1 MNNKIYCSTG
11 TIVGR
16 VNDFNY
22 RLFTENHKSIRA
34 DGFELM
40 MVKAYYPILSELC
53 REIDRV
59 GADIAVVHAEKE
71 IGGFLSE
78 TDTDI
83 LKRAFSEFETNCKVG
98 EALGA
103 RKIVFHL
110 WSAPSSDT
118 RFENNLST
126 LPYLCEIA
134 DKNSIELLI
143 ENVPCVSK
151 DPFTH
156 LSEIDEKFPKV
167 RFIFDTRF
175 GAFHEQT
182 NAFLS
187 SPWLANG
194 KIAHIHFSDYI
205 GPAHDFSSLRPIPH
219 LGKGLVGFDKIMPII
234 SGKYSG
240 SITLESPEIRK
251 DASGIDKIN
260 ADLEYIKTYCKT
272 IK

>member
-16 VNDFNY
+16 INNFNY
-22 RLFTENHKSIRA
+22 RLFTENHKNIRA

-40 MVKAYYPILSELC
+40 MVKAYYALIPELC
-53 REIDRV
+53 REIERA
-59 GADIAVVHAEKE
+59 GAKIAVVHAEKD

-78 TDTDI
+78 TDTEV
-83 LKRAFSEFETNCKVG
+83 LKKAFSDFEANCKV
-98 EALGA
+98 AQTLGA
-103 RKIVFHL
+103 QKIVFHL

-134 DKNSIELLI
+134 DKSSVELLI
-143 ENVPCVSK
+143 ENVPCTLG
-151 DPFTH
+151 DPFTR
-156 LSEIDEKFPKV
+156 LSQIEEKYPDV

-182 NAFLS
+182 DKFLS
-187 SPWLANG
+187 CDWLSGG
-194 KIAHIHFSDYI
+194 KIAHMHFSDYI

-219 LGKGLVGFDKIMPII
+219 LGKGLVGFDRIMPII

-240 SITLESPEIRK
+240 SITLESPEIHE
-251 DASGIDKIN
+251 GCEGLDKIN
-260 ADLEYIKTYCKT
+260 ADLDYIRKWV
-272 IK
+272 I